1 MTNPKSNWQSGL
13 ALAAAIIALVI
24 GNLPAWAIDSVAEA
38 FAMQAKRCFDRGQV
52 AQATRLY
59 QDAINQEVK
68 DENDELYVAA
78 LRNNL
83 GECYRRLALDEK
95 ERTRYDGNL
104 SADECSQ
111 RAEDEL
117 KVALEKKE
125 EKAGTRTDFLYIAKS
140 LENLASVYLQR
151 SVPRPT
157 DAEALYRK
165 ALSIREDKEG
175 KGSPDCASDFLGLGD
190 ALTAGDQFS
199 EALENYKKALAIYRK
214 SGIPNDP
221 ILGACHQ
228 RMAIMYYKWN
238 KLAAAGQHYD
248 NAIAI
253 FTKNLPKT
261 SKNLDL
267 FKNRDLPD
275 FPQQAFGQAH
285 QELEEFSQKSPRSPI
300 VYRTLL
306 KNAIA
311 GAKRL
316 GKQGEA
322 HARHLENE
330 LKQATTAKKG

>member
-1 MTNPKSNWQSGL
+1 MTNPKANWQTGH
-13 ALAAAIIALVI
+13 ALATAIIVLVI
-24 GNLPAWAIDSVAEA
+24 VNLPALAIDSVAEA
-38 FAMQAKRCFDRGQV
+38 FAMQAKRCVDRGQI

-68 DENDELYVAA
+68 DDNDELYVAA

-83 GECYRRLALDEK
+83 GECYRRLALDE
-95 ERTRYDGNL
+95 RQRNLVDGNL
-104 SADECSQ
+104 SADDCSQ

-117 KVALEKKE
+117 KTALEIKE
-125 EKAGTRTDFLYIAKS
+125 IKAGTRTDFLYIAKS

-157 DAEALYRK
+157 DAEALFRK

-199 EALENYKKALAIYRK
+199 EALENYKKALEIYTR
-214 SGIPNDP
+214 SSIVYDP
-221 ILGACHQ
+221 ILGVCHQ
-228 RMAIMYYKWN
+228 RMAVMYYKWN
-238 KLAAAGQHYD
+238 KLPAAGQHYD
-248 NAIAI
+248 NAVAI
-253 FTKNLPKT
+253 YTKNLPKT
-261 SKNLDL
+261 SKNLDVL
-267 FKNRDLPD
+267 KNRDLPD
-275 FPQQAFGQAH
+275 FPQIAFSQAH
-285 QELEEFSQKSPRSPI
+285 RELEEYSQKPQRNPTI
-300 VYRTLL
+300 YRTLL

-322 HARHLENE
+322 HARYLENE
-330 LKQATTAKKG
+330 LKQATTAKKR